1 MSLSSDNSKAASD
14 EFSSEIRSMDQ
25 IEQPADWSR
34 LRKWSIVVSA
44 TLITFM
50 VSFASSVYSAV
61 SRTIAAEFEVSS
73 QVSILGVV
81 LYVAAF
87 ALGPMIWGPASE
99 LYDSQDTSVI
109 YHDWI
114 TANAF
119 EIQIWSDASAVP
131 GLCDIFDLADSLL
144 CGDEH

>member
-1 MSLSSDNSKAASD
+1 MSSDKSKVASD
-14 EFSSEIRSMDQ
+14 ESSSEVRPLDQ
-25 IEQPADWSR
+25 IEQPANWSR

-61 SRTIAAEFEVSS
+61 SRTIASEFNVSPE
-73 QVSILGVV
+73 VSILGVV

-99 LYDSQDTSVI
+99 LYGARELLFFHVCILLTTSDS
-109 YHDWI
+109 
-114 TANAF
+114 
-119 EIQIWSDASAVP
+119 
-131 GLCDIFDLADSLL
+131 DLA
-144 CGDEH
+144 EHVHCSWVTPFF